1 MIDPNKY
8 EHNIWKLYP
17 QYKLIFKDI
26 YESDD
31 SEEKLDSSSILW
43 GIILLEHPDS
53 DFQFYSYEDRKIAIS
68 KAIPKINWDQELIDL
83 VLQTFFDSEARS
95 LALWNRKIEERDSYM
110 LSEPYTR
117 ESAEDLDKLMKNT
130 KTIKDGYKKAKEEY
144 EESKRSSSSQVK
156 GGAEESLLE
165 KLSQ

>member
-1 MIDPNKY
+1 MDPNKY

-17 QYKLIFKDI
+17 QYKLIFNDL
-26 YESDD
+26 YDSDKTK
-31 SEEKLDSSSILW
+31 EKEDSSSILW
-43 GIILLEHPDS
+43 GIVLLEHPDS

-68 KAIPKINWDQELIDL
+68 KALPKVDWDQEIIDL
-83 VLQTFFDSEARS
+83 VLKTFFDPEARS
-95 LALWNRKIEERDSYM
+95 LALWNRKIEERDSFM
-110 LSEPYTR
+110 LNEPYTI
-117 ESAEDLDKLMKNT
+117 ENAEDMDKLMKNT